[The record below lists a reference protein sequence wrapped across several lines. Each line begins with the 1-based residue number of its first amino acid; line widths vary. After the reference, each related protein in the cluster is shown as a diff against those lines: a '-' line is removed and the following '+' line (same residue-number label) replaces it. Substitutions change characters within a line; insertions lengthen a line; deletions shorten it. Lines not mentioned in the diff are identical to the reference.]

1 MLIARNDTII
11 LEITSTNGELIYFS
25 LQFYLFSSSFS
36 IPFLQILEKTLR
48 ILSNDYQPDRGSSM
62 TILPFHRTGEEKKR
76 EEHECFLKR
85 QRRENRAGSWR
96 LGDVKERERR
106 ADQKEGRCRYIG
118 RRCAY
123 IPFIPGESENVV
135 IETPDRGQSPN
146 GRSRKAN
153 PPSIHRSPS
162 AQSRLRSRLIPFPN
176 KLRTAL
182 PSKVIEPFPPFSHP
196 PRTEIFLALSP
207 V

>member
-1 MLIARNDTII
+1 MSLYTFPYSFI
-11 LEITSTNGELIYFS
+11 FS
-25 LQFYLFSSSFS
+25 LLLSRSLFSKFWRKLCESC
-36 IPFLQILEKTLR
+36 PTTTK
-48 ILSNDYQPDRGSSM
+48 NQPDRGSSM

-182 PSKVIEPFPPFSHP
+182 PSKVIEPLLSSSSNRDLPRSFSGLNQ
-196 PRTEIFLALSP
+196 EILGEW
-207 V
+207 

>member
-1 MLIARNDTII
+1 MFLKTTEARKSSRQ
-11 LEITSTNGELIYFS
+11 LEARRC
-25 LQFYLFSSSFS
+25 
-36 IPFLQILEKTLR
+36 K
-48 ILSNDYQPDRGSSM
+48 
-62 TILPFHRTGEEKKR
+62 RTG
-76 EEHECFLKR
+76 
-85 QRRENRAGSWR
+85 
-96 LGDVKERERR
+96 RR

-182 PSKVIEPFPPFSHP
+182 PSKVIEPLLSSSSNRDLPRSFSGLNQ
-196 PRTEIFLALSP
+196 EILGE
-207 V
+207 